1 MQFALTYASNAYDFR
16 TKIMGRQSAGLGFL
30 RAALAARPERIWC
43 YAETR
48 AHAVHFGQDVKALAP
63 DHFPEIRFIPWDD
76 PGKLTQAG
84 LLYRPDPGIGQ
95 AGWHRQVHAAA
106 RAYSICGV
114 THTLSSHSAMS
125 AMTELLRAPLYSWDA
140 VICTSTVARDLYRTL
155 LEAEIDHLAARLG
168 ASRFP
173 LPQLPV
179 IPLGVHAK
187 DFEFEPSDRA
197 AARAQ
202 LDIGPEE
209 VAVLFAGRLTFTGKG
224 HPLPMYLGLEAAAE
238 RTGCPIRLVLFGQ
251 FPHEKVEQAFRD
263 EAARFA
269 PSVRL
274 MVLDGKVDENR
285 SLAWSSADLFT
296 SMSDNLQETFGLTP
310 VEAMAAAL
318 PVVVSDWNGYKDT
331 VRDGI
336 DGFRVPV
343 VAAPPGSGTD
353 LADRHEMNLDG
364 YDLHIGSA
372 SQFVAVDV
380 EAAAVAYTRLI
391 GDADLRRRMGESAR
405 RRVLQ
410 MFDWAPVFTRYV
422 TLWEELAER
431 RRADPSLIEENRRYR
446 RPDRPD
452 PFTAFASFPTT
463 IATPAMRVRL
473 LDGANLT
480 MALDRRTLASV
491 SFAASALPPESLLAA
506 IFDQLANT
514 READLLSLASALPAS
529 SFPALARAIVWLAK
543 MGLASLR
550 SHVPPV

>member
-48 AHAVHFGQDVKALAP
+48 AHAVHFGQDVKALSP
-63 DHFPEIRFIPWDD
+63 DRFPEIRFIPWDD

-84 LLYRPDPGIGQ
+84 LLYRPDPGIGA
-95 AGWHRQVHAAA
+95 AGWHRQVHATA

-125 AMTELLRAPLYSWDA
+125 AMTDLLRAPLYSWDA
-140 VICTSTVARDLYRTL
+140 VICTSTVARDLYRNL
-155 LEAEIDHLAARLG
+155 LEAEMEHLAVRLG
-168 ASRFP
+168 ASRFS

-187 DFEFEPSDRA
+187 DFNFA
-197 AARAQ
+197 ASERSSARAQ
-202 LDIGPEE
+202 LAIGPGD

-224 HPLPMYLGLEAAAE
+224 HPLPMYLGLEAAAR
-238 RTGCPIRLVLFGQ
+238 RTGRPVHLVLFGQ
-251 FPHEKVEQAFRD
+251 FPHEKVEQAFRE

-269 PSVRL
+269 PSVRF
-274 MVLDGKVDENR
+274 MVLDGKADENR
-285 SLAWSSADLFT
+285 RLAWASADLFT
-296 SMSDNLQETFGLTP
+296 SLSDNVQETFGLTP

-336 DGFRVPV
+336 DGFRIPT

-353 LADRHEMNLDG
+353 LADRHEMSLDG
-364 YDLHIGSA
+364 YDLHIGAA
-372 SQFVAVDV
+372 SQFVAADV
-380 EAAAVAYTRLI
+380 EAAAIAYTRLI
-391 GDADLRRRMGESAR
+391 GDEDLRRRLGEAGR

-410 MFDWAPVFTRYV
+410 VYDWAPVFARYL

-431 RRADPSLIEENRRYR
+431 RRADPRLMDENRRSR

-452 PFTAFASFPTT
+452 PFTAFASFPT
-463 IATPAMRVRL
+463 ATARPEMRVRL
-473 LDGANLT
+473 LDGASLI

-491 SFAASALPPESLLAA
+491 SFAANALPPEPLLTA
-506 IFDQLANT
+506 IFDGL
-514 READLLSLASALPAS
+514 SALPDADLS
-529 SFPALARAIVWLAK
+529 NLAAALPSYGFPAVARAVVWLAK
-543 MGLASLR
+543 MGLVSLR
-550 SHVPPV
+550 DPGPAH